1 MGHISPISPVQLT
14 TTNNWYITFH
24 TFEGLFTC
32 LFLCLFLHMIIKQ
45 ILMYFPLR
53 YLWRVP
59 NASFAFFSP
68 VEVITLNFVLVN
80 ALTSFTFEFCHTHR
94 HTYIFSLN
102 INESPSVL
110 LWESTFS
117 DSTVWPNEKF
127 FSLVLTILF
136 YSMNP
141 SVYLSASWSI
151 TVLSTSLC
159 IIQSYLSLLTT
170 VSLAQPPA
178 PLPCLLETPL

>member
-1 MGHISPISPVQLT
+1 MGHISPISPCSVNCYQQLIY
-14 TTNNWYITFH
+14 NFH
-24 TFEGLFTC
+24 TFGGLFTC

-59 NASFAFFSP
+59 NASFALFSP

-80 ALTSFTFEFCHTHR
+80 ALTSFTFEFCHTHT
-94 HTYIFSLN
+94 HTHTHIFSLN

-110 LWESTFS
+110 LWESAFS
-117 DSTVWPNEKF
+117 DSTVWPNENF
-127 FSLVLTILF
+127 FSLVLTVLF

-141 SVYLSASWSI
+141 SVYLPPD
-151 TVLSTSLC
+151 
-159 IIQSYLSLLTT
+159 LSLFYLPPY
-170 VSLAQPPA
+170 VSFSHTSPSS
-178 PLPCLLETPL
+178 PL